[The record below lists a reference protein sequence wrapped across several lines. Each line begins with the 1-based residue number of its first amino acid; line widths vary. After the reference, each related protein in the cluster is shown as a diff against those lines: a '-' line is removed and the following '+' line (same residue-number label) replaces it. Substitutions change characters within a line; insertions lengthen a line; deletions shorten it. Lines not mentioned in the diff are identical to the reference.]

1 MKNTKFISIPG
12 VSLQVFLLAA
22 LTFLLFS
29 CSTEEVSNEAELSAT
44 VIEESVVAASKKA
57 APAPGEDPIATIA
70 DDNGFNE
77 LLKAL
82 TFVDEELQTQF
93 VALFS
98 EGTDQYTVF
107 APTNDAFAAL
117 YEKLGVDGIEE
128 VQVEIVRDV
137 LLYHVV
143 EGRRAANS
151 VVPPK
156 NDKNIE
162 TLLGVNFKVD
172 PYGNIYAVG
181 NNASITTAN
190 ISASNG
196 IIHIIDAVLLPITL
210 E

>member
-12 VSLQVFLLAA
+12 LPLQVFLLAV
-22 LTFLLFS
+22 LTLFLFS
-29 CSTEEVSNEAELSAT
+29 CSTEEVSDKAELSASGF
-44 VIEESVVAASKKA
+44 EASVVAASKKA
-57 APAPGEDPIATIA
+57 APAPGESSIAVIA
-70 DDNGFNE
+70 GENGFSE

-82 TFVDEELQTQF
+82 TYVDEELQTQF
-93 VALFS
+93 VTLFT

-117 YEKLGVDGIEE
+117 YEKLGVSGIE
-128 VQVEIVRDV
+128 QVSVETVRDV

-162 TLLGVNFKVD
+162 TLLGKDFQVD
-172 PYGNIYAVG
+172 PDANIYAVG

-196 IIHIIDAVLLPITL
+196 IIHIIDAVLLPFTL